1 MAGLFSKRRAQP
13 FLRVDAPVHAYIGAE
28 QESAAQPRRRRSMFG
43 GPARGIVR
51 REDGDPG
58 TIANYFLFGREGVQ
72 GIRDSRMQRDL
83 FGMQVRGQKLEE
95 AAGEQE
101 RAARDAAIAALPEN
115 LRPYAPF
122 LTNEAVSSA
131 IMPPRPEYEIDAE
144 GRPYTIQNGA
154 VQFGEGRVAV
164 PPGAG
169 VGGTPP
175 SGYRFTPDGS
185 LEAIPGGPADIRANT
200 EGRARVDRLLSS
212 ERQLSNGISVL
223 NEVLGF
229 PADDVNPQ
237 SNAPSSGGQVSSDT
251 TGIWANRT
259 REWGL
264 NQGATNLEEAL
275 EPVRAIL
282 SFENLAEMRR
292 NSATGGAL
300 GSIAVRELNLLGS
313 TVRSL
318 ATTQDPAQLRRNLL
332 EIRRQFIVT
341 QRAIAAARSELQGGG
356 LQAPAGGGDD
366 NGGGNAI
373 RYDAQGNRIP

>member
-1 MAGLFSKRRAQP
+1 
-13 FLRVDAPVHAYIGAE
+13 
-28 QESAAQPRRRRSMFG
+28 MFG

-200 EGRARVDRLLSS
+200 EGRAQVDRLLSS

-341 QRAIAAARSELQGGG
+341 QRAIAAARS
-356 LQAPAGGGDD
+356 D